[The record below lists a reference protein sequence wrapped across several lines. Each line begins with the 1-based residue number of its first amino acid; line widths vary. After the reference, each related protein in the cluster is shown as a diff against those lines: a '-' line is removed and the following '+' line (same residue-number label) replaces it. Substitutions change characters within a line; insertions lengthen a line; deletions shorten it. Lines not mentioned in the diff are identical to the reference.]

1 MGSEIAEKHKAT
13 SAIDDKSKCPM
24 CNCSFFLAQVTEQTA
39 EYRKRGGKTSNIAA
53 RQHLLDARTA
63 SMSTMVIAGLSLM
76 VAPLFAATAFVRALF
91 SISLPV
97 PLPAVAALPFPALLL
112 CPTFVSPLSASTPAG
127 PFGLPLVP
135 VPFPIVLVP
144 AVVSLSPALLIPGP
158 LPLSASV
165 FMVIPVLPPAPVIP
179 AVPFLLLALAPTV
192 PATAVA
198 SLALS
203 VSVRATGASP
213 FPVPSVPPLPVSVPA
228 FPLLPLP
235 VTLSLQLSI
244 KAGPVAL
251 SLAMVAPAPG
261 PFGRPTGARCPPGC
275 PGNSDR
281 IILEPFTSKTKPHEH
296 NSKLLRFNI

>member
-1 MGSEIAEKHKAT
+1 
-13 SAIDDKSKCPM
+13 
-24 CNCSFFLAQVTEQTA
+24 
-39 EYRKRGGKTSNIAA
+39 
-53 RQHLLDARTA
+53 
-63 SMSTMVIAGLSLM
+63 MSTMVIAGLSLM

-135 VPFPIVLVP
+135 VPLPIVLVP

-192 PATAVA
+192 PATAV
-198 SLALS
+198 
-203 VSVRATGASP
+203 ASP